1 MFSNFDNDNSN
12 FLLTQYFL
20 CLYYSS
26 DYVAGKEL
34 VSSNL
39 LNKEEMKMNAITTY
53 RRPQPGLLGHKV
65 INEVFDNFFNDFPNH
80 LKASTQGY
88 PVADI
93 YRDDDGSTVLE
104 FALAGFKKKELAID
118 IQPDKRS
125 ITITGKANEENS
137 KRQRIARRNFT
148 RTYINYDDNLDLSG
162 AKASFTDGLLTVRVP
177 QRPEAKPVSIS
188 IE

>member
-1 MFSNFDNDNSN
+1 M
-12 FLLTQYFL
+12 TH
-20 CLYYSS
+20 
-26 DYVAGKEL
+26 
-34 VSSNL
+34 
-39 LNKEEMKMNAITTY
+39 AIATY
-53 RRPQPGLLGHKV
+53 RPGLLGHKV
-65 INEVFDNFFNDFPNH
+65 INEVFDNFFNDFPTH

-104 FALAGFKKKELAID
+104 FALAGFKRKELSID

-125 ITITGKANEENS
+125 ITITGHVEEGNE

-148 RTYINYDDNLDLSG
+148 RTYVNYDDNLDLANS
-162 AKASFTDGLLTVRVP
+162 KASFENGLLSVRVP
-177 QRPEAKPVSIS
+177 QRPEVKPLSIK

>member
-1 MFSNFDNDNSN
+1 
-12 FLLTQYFL
+12 
-20 CLYYSS
+20 
-26 DYVAGKEL
+26 
-34 VSSNL
+34 
-39 LNKEEMKMNAITTY
+39 MNAITTY
-53 RRPQPGLLGHKV
+53 RPGLLGHKV
-65 INEVFDNFFNDFPNH
+65 INEVFDNFFNDFPSH

-104 FALAGFKKKELAID
+104 FALAGFKKKELSID

-125 ITITGKANEENS
+125 ITITGRANEEKT

-148 RTYINYDDNLDLSG
+148 RTYVNYDNNLDLSS

-177 QRPEAKPVSIS
+177 QRPEVKPLSID

>member
-1 MFSNFDNDNSN
+1 
-12 FLLTQYFL
+12 
-20 CLYYSS
+20 
-26 DYVAGKEL
+26 
-34 VSSNL
+34 
-39 LNKEEMKMNAITTY
+39 MNAITI
-53 RRPQPGLLGHKV
+53 RRPGLLGHNV
-65 INEVFDNFFNDFPNH
+65 INEVFDNFFNDFPTH

-125 ITITGKANEENS
+125 ITITGQANEENS

-148 RTYINYDDNLDLSG
+148 RTYVNYDDNLDLSN
-162 AKASFTDGLLTVRVP
+162 AKASFSDGLLTVKVP
-177 QRPEAKPVSIS
+177 PRPEMKSVSIV
-188 IE
+188 ID

>member
-1 MFSNFDNDNSN
+1 
-12 FLLTQYFL
+12 
-20 CLYYSS
+20 
-26 DYVAGKEL
+26 
-34 VSSNL
+34 
-39 LNKEEMKMNAITTY
+39 MNAITTY
-53 RRPQPGLLGHKV
+53 RPGLLGHQV
-65 INEVFDNFFNDFPNH
+65 INEVFDNFFNDGDLFSNV
-80 LKASTQGY
+80 LKQSTKGY

-148 RTYINYDDNLDLSG
+148 RTYVNYDDNLDLTN
-162 AKASFTDGLLTVRVP
+162 AKASFENGLLTVRVP
-177 QRPEAKPVSIS
+177 QRPEAKPLS
-188 IE
+188 IEIG

>member
-1 MFSNFDNDNSN
+1 
-12 FLLTQYFL
+12 
-20 CLYYSS
+20 
-26 DYVAGKEL
+26 
-34 VSSNL
+34 
-39 LNKEEMKMNAITTY
+39 MNAITTY
-53 RRPQPGLLGHKV
+53 RPGLLGHKV
-65 INEVFDNFFNDFPNH
+65 INEVFDNFFNDFPTH

-148 RTYINYDDNLDLSG
+148 RTYVNYDDNLDLSS
-162 AKASFTDGLLTVRVP
+162 AKASFNDGLLTVRVP
-177 QRPEAKPVSIS
+177 QRHQMKPVSIH
-188 IE
+188 ID

>member
-1 MFSNFDNDNSN
+1 
-12 FLLTQYFL
+12 
-20 CLYYSS
+20 
-26 DYVAGKEL
+26 
-34 VSSNL
+34 
-39 LNKEEMKMNAITTY
+39 MNAITI
-53 RRPQPGLLGHKV
+53 RRPGLLGHNV
-65 INEVFDNFFNDFPNH
+65 INEVFDNFFNDFPTH

-125 ITITGKANEENS
+125 ITITGQANEENS

-148 RTYINYDDNLDLSG
+148 RTYVNYDNNLDLSL
-162 AKASFTDGLLTVRVP
+162 AQAHFENGLLTVRVP
-177 QRPEAKPVSIS
+177 PRPEAKPVTIQ
-188 IE
+188 IN